1 MPRLDDTDT
10 HQIAGSNFSFSGARI
25 ASLGATEYTLVDI
38 EVDMSGSV
46 SGFLTEL
53 IKMIETSVDAC
64 RKSPR
69 SDNLLVR
76 IAAFSTAYPKGVMEV
91 HGFIPLKDIDAA
103 TYQRL
108 QPGGLTPLND
118 ACYIGIGA
126 MNAYAKML
134 LDQDFGANGITF
146 VITDGENNASAASM
160 SMIKAEAEKAKQSE
174 VIESHVSVLIG
185 INASS
190 CAASLQKFQQEA
202 GMTQFIDAGEA
213 TKGKLAKLA
222 EFVSQS
228 ISSTSQALG
237 TGGPSQ
243 SIAATI

>member
-1 MPRLDDTDT
+1 MR
-10 HQIAGSNFSFSGARI
+10 
-25 ASLGATEYTLVDI
+25 V
-38 EVDMSGSV
+38 
-46 SGFLTEL
+46 
-53 IKMIETSVDAC
+53 
-64 RKSPR
+64 
-69 SDNLLVR
+69 
-76 IAAFSTAYPKGVMEV
+76 AAFSSAYKGGISEV
-91 HGFIPLKDIDAA
+91 HGFIPLKDIDPSA
-103 TYQRL
+103 YRKL

-126 MNAYAKML
+126 MNSYAKML

-160 SMIKAEAEKAKQSE
+160 GMIKAEVEKATQSE
-174 VIESHVSVLIG
+174 IIESHVSILIG

-190 CAASLQKFQQEA
+190 CAAALAKFQREA
-202 GMTQFIDAGEA
+202 GITQFIDAGNA

-243 SIAATI
+243 AIAATI